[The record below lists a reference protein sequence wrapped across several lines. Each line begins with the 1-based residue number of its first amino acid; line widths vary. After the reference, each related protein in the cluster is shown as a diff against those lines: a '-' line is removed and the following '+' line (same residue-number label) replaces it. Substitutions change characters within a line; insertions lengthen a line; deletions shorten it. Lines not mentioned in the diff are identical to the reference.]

1 MMWRRLEPE
10 TQAKGFNFCPS
21 SESMDLLWDW
31 RCAHYYGRDR
41 TLIEQTAVKADGGR
55 MMVP

>member
-10 TQAKGFNFCPS
+10 TQAKGFSFYPS

-41 TLIEQTAVKADGGR
+41 TLIEQTAVKADAVG
-55 MMVP
+55 